1 MQEEEK
7 KTIWDSLKRC
17 EAIVQENLKHIGEPE
32 EAELRSIAN
41 ERLAVELLTFSTFVA
56 DVAHMSQTEKDHVE
70 QMFEH
75 MKLELMQEKVED
87 YPELDKV
94 VPQRIPGM
102 PANKAEST
110 VKTDLSY
117 IVALSAL
124 RDIQKSAEVLKRKQ
138 RSLESILDQSRSRLS
153 LVSKGL
159 PS

>member
-75 MKLELMQEKVED
+75 MKLEL
-87 YPELDKV
+87 
-94 VPQRIPGM
+94 INGGM
-102 PANKAEST
+102 TVAKAEST

-117 IVALSAL
+117 IAALSAL

>member
-1 MQEEEK
+1 MDDKERL
-7 KTIWDSLKRC
+7 TIATSLKKLTKLV
-17 EAIVQENLKHIGEPE
+17 EANVATTGEAF
-32 EAELRSIAN
+32 EAEERSKNN
-41 ERLAVELLTFSTFVA
+41 ELIAVELLQFGEFVA
-56 DVAHMSQTEKDHVE
+56 DVAHMSQVEKDHVE

-75 MKLELMQEKVED
+75 MKLELMNTAPAID
-87 YPELDKV
+87 DKGQIV
-94 VPQRIPGM
+94 GMSSGM

-117 IVALSAL
+117 IAALSAL